1 MSLVEQ
7 TIARL
12 KRQQA
17 KSAAEVNVI
26 NRSPHVDSPH
36 VDSPHVDT
44 RHLDVPLGDSPHVDA
59 PGIAGE
65 RLEDTHSLAK
75 QIVVDNAA
83 LRDRGYFPE
92 REKDRQ
98 FADQYRRIKRPLIE
112 KAMREAATRSE
123 SRIIM
128 VTSALPGDGKTF
140 TCINLALS
148 MAAERDVSVL
158 LIDADVAKRHISTMF
173 GLAEKPGLLDALV
186 HEDVDAEAHI
196 VPTSTRGFSILPGG
210 TPVAG
215 TEELLSSNRMR
226 KIMASLCTRS
236 PRRVILLDS
245 SPLLVTN
252 EGRALL
258 KIAGQVVLVV
268 RAELTPRDAIQAA
281 VGLFEPQHAG
291 GVVLNQVHSRAE
303 GYYEYGSYGADVDK
317 T

>member
-17 KSAAEVNVI
+17 KSGADVNVVARSPSSADV
-26 NRSPHVDSPH
+26 NVARSPHVD
-36 VDSPHVDT
+36 
-44 RHLDVPLGDSPHVDA
+44 VDA
-59 PGIAGE
+59 PDIPAE
-65 RLEDTHSLAK
+65 PLEDADSLAK
-75 QIVVDNAA
+75 QIIVDNAA
-83 LRDRGYFPE
+83 LRDSGYFPE
-92 REKDRQ
+92 RQKDRQ

-123 SRIIM
+123 SRIVM

-140 TCINLALS
+140 TSINLALS

-173 GLAEKPGLLDALV
+173 GLTERPGLLDALV
-186 HEDVDAEAHI
+186 HEDTEAEAAI
-196 VPTSTRGFSILPGG
+196 VPTSTRGFSILPAG

-268 RAELTPRDAIQAA
+268 RAEVTPRDAIQAA
-281 VGLFEPQHAG
+281 VSLFEPQHAG
-291 GVVLNQVHSRAE
+291 GVVLNQVVSRAE
-303 GYYEYGSYGADVDK
+303 DYYEYGSYGADGEK
-317 T
+317 A